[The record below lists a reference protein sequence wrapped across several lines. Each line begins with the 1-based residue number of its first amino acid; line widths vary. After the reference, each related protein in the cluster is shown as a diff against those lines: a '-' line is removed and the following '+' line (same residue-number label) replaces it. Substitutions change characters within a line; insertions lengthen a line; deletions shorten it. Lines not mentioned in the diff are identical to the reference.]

1 MNTEQNIQL
10 SIGGVPEHYNYPWIQ
25 AIKVGDFSKQGI
37 NLSWEDYPGG
47 TGAMC
52 TALREGS
59 IDIAVLLTEGI
70 IADIERGNPSKIV
83 QTYVNSPL
91 TWGVHVAAS
100 SSIHSKEDVKRKK
113 FAISRLFSGS
123 HLMAY
128 IYANKN
134 GWVLTEEN
142 FVIVKDLDGARKA
155 LKNGEADLFLWEKFT
170 TKPLVDT
177 GEFRRIDD
185 CPTPW
190 SCFVIAVR
198 NEVLEN
204 YPEQVSK
211 LIDTVNQ
218 SISKVISEDKTIQ
231 SIAANYGLEKEDVAQ
246 WYDALEWNNTRE
258 IDINSLSNAA
268 SALYELGIILKPISK
283 ERLRVDF
290 VSCVKPNYQSKF

>member
-25 AIKVGDFSKQGI
+25 AIDNGSFNKIGVQ
-37 NLSWEDYPGG
+37 LSWQDYPGG

-52 TALREGS
+52 SALRDGS

-91 TWGVHVAAS
+91 TWGVHVS
-100 SSIHSKEDVKRKK
+100 SKSNIHSKGDVKTKK

-134 GWVLTEEN
+134 GWVLTEDN

-170 TKPLVDT
+170 TKPLVYA

-198 NEVLEN
+198 DEVLYK
-204 YPEQVSK
+204 YPEQVSRV
-211 LIDTVNQ
+211 IETINQ
-218 SISKVISEDKTIQ
+218 SINNVVNNDSTIK
-231 SIAANYGLEKEDVAQ
+231 SIAANYGLEKEDVKQ
-246 WYDALEWNNTRE
+246 WYKALEWNKSHS
-258 IDINSLSNAA
+258 IDINSMDNAA
-268 SALYELGIILKPISK
+268 KALFELGIILKPISK
-283 ERLRVDF
+283 ERLKTDF
-290 VSCVKPNYQSKF
+290 VDCLRPNYQKEY